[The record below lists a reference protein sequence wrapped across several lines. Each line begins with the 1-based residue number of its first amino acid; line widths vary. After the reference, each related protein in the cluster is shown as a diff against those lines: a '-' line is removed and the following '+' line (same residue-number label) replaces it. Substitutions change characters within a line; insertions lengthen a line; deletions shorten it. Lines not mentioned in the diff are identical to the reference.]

1 MERHALAE
9 WEKRAERE
17 YARWLAAPVDEDTA
31 RELRHLTSDEILD
44 RFYRDLPFG
53 TGGLRGIMGAGTA
66 RMNRYVVRRATA
78 ALARYLLGTYG
89 DGSRGVVIAYDSRR
103 NSRLFAE
110 EAAGVLAAAG
120 VRAYLFDDVRPTPE
134 LSFAVRHLKALA
146 GIVITASHNP
156 PEYNGYK
163 VYGEDGGQITLRFA
177 EALTREMERIADPF
191 RVPVLPLAEARA
203 RGLVECIGES
213 VDEAY
218 YARVLDLLP
227 LTPEGQRSAASL
239 RIVYTPLH
247 GTGGRPV
254 ETVLRRKGFSEV
266 FLVPEQRDPDGNFP
280 TVRVPNPEEEEVF
293 RLALDWADKLEADLV
308 LATDPDADRLGVFV
322 RGSDGILRRL
332 TGNQLGVLLLA
343 YLLRRRE
350 EEGTLPPNGAVV
362 EEEGT
367 LPPNGAVVKTIVTTE
382 LGRKIA
388 EAHGLSVFDVL
399 TGFKFIGEKI
409 LEFETTGSHTF
420 VFGFE
425 ESYGYL
431 AGSFVRDKDAVQA
444 ALLVSQL
451 VAELRAQ
458 GRTAWDLLREIEGLY
473 GVHREKLLSYT
484 YPGANGEVVRE
495 AKMAAFRRLAPEAV
509 GFLPLVRREDYLE
522 RSATDVRSGEKIPLA
537 LPRSDVVRWIFADG
551 SWLAVRPSG
560 TEPKLKAYLGV
571 VGADEEEAK
580 RKLALLEGFIA
591 EHFARPEGDADA

>member
-1 MERHALAE
+1 MEGRALAE

-31 RELRHLTSDEILD
+31 RELRRLTSEEILD

-89 DGSRGVVIAYDSRR
+89 DGARGVVIAYDSRR

-110 EAAGVLAAAG
+110 EAAGVLTAAG

-134 LSFAVRHLKALA
+134 LSFAVRHLRALA

-177 EALTREMERIADPF
+177 EALTREMKHIADPF
-191 RVPVLPLAEARA
+191 GVPMLPLAEAQA
-203 RGLVECIGES
+203 RGLVEYVGEA

-227 LTPEGQRSAASL
+227 LTPEGQRSAASV

-247 GTGGRPV
+247 GTGGKPV
-254 ETVLRRKGFSEV
+254 ETVLRRKGFSEL
-266 FLVPEQRDPDGNFP
+266 FLVPEQREPDGNFP
-280 TVRVPNPEEEEVF
+280 TVRVPNPEEEEAF
-293 RLALDWADKLEADLV
+293 RLALDWANRLEADLV

-343 YLLRRRE
+343 YILRRRK
-350 EEGTLPPNGAVV
+350 
-362 EEEGT
+362 EEGT

-388 EAHGLSVFDVL
+388 EAYGLSVFDVL

-458 GRTAWDLLREIEGLY
+458 GRTAWDLLREIEGQY
-473 GVHREKLLSYT
+473 GVHRERLLSYT
-484 YPGANGEVVRE
+484 YPGASGEVVRE
-495 AKMAAFRRLAPEAV
+495 KKMAAFRRLAPEAV

-522 RSATDVRSGEKIPLA
+522 RAATDVQTGEKTPLA

-560 TEPKLKAYLGV
+560 TEPKLKVYLGV
-571 VGADEEEAK
+571 VGADEGEAE
-580 RKLALLEGFIA
+580 RKLALLEDFIA
-591 EHFARPEGDADA
+591 EHFSRPEEGTGA